1 MEGCQHERL
10 QKIISKWCKAVVHY
24 NFLLPQNSEVNYS
37 NYLLV
42 VVVADWIERVSESE
56 WSHSRSEWMTPPSI
70 AYRHGVCQWCTVQK
84 SSLQQ
89 GVLDTGL
96 LHSMNILSKKK
107 DWGESVYPAVYP
119 PCIWMTQTYIK
130 NIHDEWN
137 LKAKNVGCKF
147 ITITLQHLCP
157 LYTHQ
162 ISTENRVKLKQEIVF
177 SSCSQSS
184 QNENE
189 THTWT
194 GLWSRSKL
202 LANQIST
209 LGFCNIYKGR
219 QPITLVKFVTEW
231 EHNSCADSEF

>member
-10 QKIISKWCKAVVHY
+10 QKIISKWCKAVGVVHY

-70 AYRHGVCQWCTVQK
+70 AYRYGVCQWCTVQK

-119 PCIWMTQTYIK
+119 PCIQNSLMHMNDT
-130 NIHDEWN
+130 NIHKKHTWW
-137 LKAKNVGCKF
+137 
-147 ITITLQHLCP
+147 
-157 LYTHQ
+157 
-162 ISTENRVKLKQEIVF
+162 VKLE
-177 SSCSQSS
+177 S
-184 QNENE
+184 
-189 THTWT
+189 
-194 GLWSRSKL
+194 
-202 LANQIST
+202 
-209 LGFCNIYKGR
+209 
-219 QPITLVKFVTEW
+219 
-231 EHNSCADSEF
+231 